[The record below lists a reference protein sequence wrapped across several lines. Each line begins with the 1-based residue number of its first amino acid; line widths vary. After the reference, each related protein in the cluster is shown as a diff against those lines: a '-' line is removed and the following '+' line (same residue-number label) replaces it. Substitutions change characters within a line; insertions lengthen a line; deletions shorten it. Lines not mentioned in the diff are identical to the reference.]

1 MASHFGNTKQAMIL
15 VLCLLAALAVPT
27 QAQWGTAVDPFE
39 TDQDS
44 IESTSQGT
52 PSYSY
57 QDGTDILGG
66 EREIKVECTSGSC
79 TNKVYASVNES
90 LLNHSQ
96 GVGAYGYTLMT
107 WDGNDNSTAI
117 GYTGLGVNLT
127 SGGADRIHIIGI
139 EADHDGSDLIITVYS
154 DEDHWSVAGIIN
166 IPEFEVPTD
175 LTLLFNSDFSTG
187 SGADGPADFTNVGA
201 ITLEINGRSVNSL
214 DMSIDL
220 IAAGGPTAVSLTSFN
235 AAPTSGNIL
244 LSWETG
250 SETDLQGFNLHR
262 SETMDGT
269 YSQINTSVIPAE
281 NHGQPIGASYSW
293 LDEDVVRGETYY
305 YKLEGLEDGGL
316 TTFFGPVSARA
327 VHTVYL
333 PLLVRN

>member
-1 MASHFGNTKQAMIL
+1 MTSHFGKTKQAMIL
-15 VLCLLAALAVPT
+15 VLFLLALAVPT

-39 TDQDS
+39 TDQDGVV
-44 IESTSQGT
+44 STSQGT
-52 PSYSY
+52 PVYSY

-66 EREIKVECTSGSC
+66 EREIKAECTSGSC
-79 TNKVYASVNES
+79 TNQVFASVNGS
-90 LLNHSQ
+90 LLNHAQ
-96 GVGAYGYTLMT
+96 GPSVYGYTLVT

-117 GYTGLGVNLT
+117 NYTGLGVDLA

-139 EADHDGSDLIITVYS
+139 EADHDGSDLIITIYS
-154 DEDHWSVAGIIN
+154 DADHWSVASIMN

-175 LTLLFNSDFSTG
+175 LQLLFNSDFSPG

-214 DMSIDL
+214 DLSIDL

-235 AAPTSGNIL
+235 AAPASGNIL
-244 LSWETG
+244 LAWETG
-250 SETDLQGFNLHR
+250 SETNLQGFNLHR
-262 SETMDGT
+262 SETTNGA
-269 YSQINTSVIPAE
+269 YSQINTSVIQAL
-281 NHGQPIGASYSW
+281 NHGQPVGASYSW

-333 PLLVRN
+333 PLLVRE